1 MGVAQSRPYS
11 YWDSLWGPSYGH
23 SSWGTSYNRDY
34 DYDRHRTTMYTQAPS
49 SFTSPTSTGIL
60 GSTGSSN
67 AFSGSMG
74 SSDAFSGSMGSSDA
88 FSGSMGSSD
97 ALSGSMGSSNS
108 SSATTSIPVGGRKRK
123 NTRKAKKV
131 NRKNTRKNRN

>member
-1 MGVAQSRPYS
+1 MGIVQSRPHS

-34 DYDRHRTTMYTQAPS
+34 DYDRPRTTMFTQAPS

-60 GSTGSSN
+60 GSSN

-88 FSGSMGSSD
+88 F
-97 ALSGSMGSSNS
+97 SGSMGSSNS

-131 NRKNTRKNRN
+131 NRKNTRKNRK

>member
-88 FSGSMGSSD
+88 
-97 ALSGSMGSSNS
+97 LSGSMGSSNS